1 MINLRA
7 HMKNDLIGTLG
18 EQLRCL
24 LLIWKGTFAFVG
36 SGSCCIFCP
45 LLYMQFLGMRLVH
58 RCLFTHFTKGDY
70 DRCYDEGYIT
80 HTPRKEE

>member
-1 MINLRA
+1 MVNIKL
-7 HMKNDLIGTLG
+7 HILVGS
-18 EQLRCL
+18 
-24 LLIWKGTFAFVG
+24 TFALVG

-70 DRCYDEGYIT
+70 DRCYDEWYIA
-80 HTPRKEE
+80 HTPRKEEWKKRPMKLHFYQKIA